1 MAIIK
6 PFKAIRPTN
15 EYVNMVAEL
24 PYDVMNREEAKQIAK
39 NNKYSFLHIDR
50 AEIDL
55 DDNVNEHDE
64 KVYLKAKENLDEFL
78 NNNVFMRDKDDAI
91 YIYRQIVNNR
101 SQTGI
106 VACVAVEDNFNG
118 VVKKHEYTKPDKE
131 LDRTNHIKYCNA
143 NTGNRS
149 QTGIVAC
156 VAVEDNFNGVVK
168 KHEYT
173 KPDKELDRTN
183 HIKYCNA
190 NTGTILL
197 TYKNQEEIDKIVDY
211 YVYFMPPIYDFKTD
225 DNVTHTIW
233 KVEKKRD
240 IQDLIKEFDKV
251 ENLYI
256 ADGHHRCA
264 AAENIALEERRRNP
278 NYTGEEEFNY
288 YTAMIAPDNKLHVMD
303 YNRVVKDLNGLT
315 EEEFL
320 NKIKEKFIVKE
331 TKNNYKPNKKGQVG
345 MYLEDK
351 WYTIEFGKEYL
362 ESDNI
367 VDSLDISIL
376 QNHILDEILGIKNPR
391 TDKRIDF
398 IGGIRGLQEI
408 EKRVHEDMKVGF
420 LMYPTDINE
429 LISIADENKVMPAK
443 STWFEPK
450 VRCGLF
456 LHEIN

>member
-64 KVYLKAKENLDEFL
+64 KVYLKAKENLNEFL

-91 YIYRQIVNNR
+91 YIYRQIVN
-101 SQTGI
+101 
-106 VACVAVEDNFNG
+106 
-118 VVKKHEYTKPDKE
+118 
-131 LDRTNHIKYCNA
+131 
-143 NTGNRS
+143 NRS

-320 NKIKEKFIVKE
+320 NKIKEKFIIKE
-331 TKNNYKPNKKGQVG
+331 TKNNYKPNKKGEVG

-351 WYTIEFGKEYL
+351 WYTIEFGNEYL
-362 ESDNI
+362 ENEDV

-376 QNHILDEILGIKNPR
+376 QNHILDKILGIKNPR

-398 IGGIRGLQEI
+398 IGGIRGLKEI
-408 EKRVHEDMKVGF
+408 EKRVHDDMKVGF

-429 LISIADENKVMPAK
+429 LISVADENKVMPAK

>member
-15 EYVNMVAEL
+15 EYVNKVAEL
-24 PYDVMNREEAKQIAK
+24 PYDVMNREEAKRIAE
-39 NNKYSFLHIDR
+39 NNKYSYLHIDR

-55 DDNVNEHDE
+55 DDGINEHDE
-64 KVYLKAKENLDEFL
+64 KVYLKAKENLNKFL
-78 NNNVFMRDKDDAI
+78 QENVFMKDNDDAF
-91 YIYRQIVNNR
+91 YIYREIENDR

-106 VACVAVEDNFNG
+106 VACVAID
-118 VVKKHEYTKPDKE
+118 
-131 LDRTNHIKYCNA
+131 
-143 NTGNRS
+143 
-149 QTGIVAC
+149 
-156 VAVEDNFNGVVK
+156 DNFNGVVK

-225 DNVTHTIW
+225 DGVIHTIW
-233 KVEKKRD
+233 KVEKERD
-240 IQDLIKEFDKV
+240 INDLIKEFENV
-251 ENLYI
+251 PNLYI

-264 AAENIALEERRRNP
+264 AAENVALEERRKNP
-278 NYTGEEEFNY
+278 DYTGEEEFNY
-288 YTAMIAPDNKLHVMD
+288 YTAMIAPQTDLKVMD
-303 YNRVVKDLNGLT
+303 YNRVVQDLNGLN

-320 NKIKEKFIVKE
+320 AKVKEKFIVKE
-331 TKNNYKPNKKGQVG
+331 AKNNFKPNKKGEVG
-345 MYLEDK
+345 MYLDNK

-362 ESDNI
+362 ESNDV
-367 VDSLDISIL
+367 VDCLDISIL

-391 TDKRIDF
+391 TDNRIDF
-398 IGGIRGLQEI
+398 IGGIRGPKEI
-408 EKRVHEDMKVGF
+408 EKRVNEDMKVGF
-420 LMYPTDINE
+420 FMYPTDIEE
-429 LISIADENKVMPAK
+429 LISVADENKVMPAK